1 MPKVHSQI
9 KVGRIGGIRVG
20 LHYSWFLIAALIAFS
35 LAAHFR
41 AMRLGWS
48 NQLIWGVAIVT
59 AVLFFVALIL
69 HELAHSLVAKSRGL
83 NVRAITLFALGGVSE
98 IDSESPD
105 AGTEFWIA
113 IVGPITS
120 AIIGIVCLSA
130 ARLSG
135 WISSSES
142 TSIIVPVLLWLG
154 YINLGLAVFNMIPGY
169 PLDGGRVLRSVF
181 WWITGSATRAT
192 RWASQVGQVAA
203 FFFIA
208 FGLYHFFTG
217 ASFDG
222 LWLAFVGW
230 FLMDAAR
237 SSYSQFDV
245 TAGLQG
251 RTVAELMARDCPNV
265 PAYLSLRDFVD
276 EYLLP
281 STSKCYFVTLDNAVV
296 GLARAVDV
304 RSIPREEWIR
314 TSVQTIMRPLHHLHS
329 VPPQMPVMKAIGL
342 MQRENINELP
352 VVSDGTLVGVF
363 SQRPLTLFVQKE

>member
-1 MPKVHSQI
+1 MRSQI
-9 KVGRIGGIRVG
+9 KLGRIGGIEVG

-41 AMRLGWS
+41 ATGPGWS
-48 NQLIWGVAIVT
+48 NQLVWGMAIVT
-59 AVLFFVALIL
+59 AVLFFVALLL

-83 NVRAITLFALGGVSE
+83 DVRAITLFALGGVSQ

-105 AGTEFWIA
+105 AGSEFWIA

-135 WISSSES
+135 WVSNNEFQIV
-142 TSIIVPVLLWLG
+142 IVPVLFWLA
-154 YINLGLAVFNMIPGY
+154 YINFGLAVFNMIPGY
-169 PLDGGRVLRSVF
+169 PLDGGRVLRSVL

-192 RWASQVGQVAA
+192 RWASQVGQAAA

-208 FGLYHFFTG
+208 FGLYRFFVG

-222 LWLAFVGW
+222 LWLAFIGW
-230 FLMDAAR
+230 FLTDAAR
-237 SSYSQFDV
+237 SSYARFDA

-251 RTVAELMARDCPNV
+251 RTVSELMARDCPNV
-265 PAYLSLRDFVD
+265 PGYLTLRDFVD

-281 STSKCYFVTLDNAVV
+281 STSKCYFVTLDSAVV

-314 TSVQTIMRPLHHLHS
+314 TSVQSIMRPLSHIHS
-329 VPPQMPVMKAIGL
+329 VPPQMLAMKAIDL
-342 MQRENINELP
+342 MQRENVSEVP
-352 VVSDGTLVGVF
+352 VVLDGTLVGVF
-363 SQRPLTLFVQKE
+363 SQGRPIRSLQNE